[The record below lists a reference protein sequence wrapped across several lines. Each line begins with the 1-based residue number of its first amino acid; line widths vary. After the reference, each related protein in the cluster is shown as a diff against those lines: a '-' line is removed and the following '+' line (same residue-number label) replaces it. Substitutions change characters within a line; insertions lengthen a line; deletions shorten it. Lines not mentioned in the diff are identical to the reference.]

1 MNNNQRKRGTQRL
14 WPIRLILAATGMALG
29 GMFAVVAKEAAD
41 AGLPW
46 HAFGHSVAASIL
58 AIAPTITVLWDCI
71 VKKPGARA

>member
-14 WPIRLILAATGMALG
+14 WPIRLILAAGGMALG

-41 AGLPW
+41 VGLPW
-46 HAFGHSVAASIL
+46 HAFGHSVTTSIL

-71 VKKPGARA
+71 VKKPEARA